1 MVRLS
6 GQFISETLHWCCTH
20 YLDRKLRD
28 TSKSFLDESHL
39 MTFINAFRDGL
50 WPGGSLKPPSIPR
63 TVEEKFHTRDEA
75 NRKLSALMPGTY
87 GVDISG

>member
-1 MVRLS
+1 
-6 GQFISETLHWCCTH
+6 
-20 YLDRKLRD
+20 
-28 TSKSFLDESHL
+28 

-63 TVEEKFHTRDEA
+63 TVEEKLHTRDEA